1 MLTVN
6 GVIFNPLN
14 INDIAWN
21 MKSSEGGKIKCN
33 TKCNIPGCYTFPDLT
48 NRPPFFRKNARK
60 TLKIQIVTNVTFR
73 RLLHFF
79 GSLRLLSA

>member
-1 MLTVN
+1 MLNVN

-21 MKSSEGGKIKCN
+21 LKSSEGGKI
-33 TKCNIPGCYTFPDLT
+33 KCNIPGCYTFPDLT

-73 RLLHFF
+73 
-79 GSLRLLSA
+79 